1 MESNEMSIHKAAFFW
16 DDKKGKNVVTV
27 CGVANYNQAIAKVQ
41 NWDDVTC
48 KRCLLDK
55 KAFEISSVNL
65 K

>member
-1 MESNEMSIHKAAFFW
+1 MKVHKAAFFW
-16 DDKKGKNVVTV
+16 DAKSGKNAVTV
-27 CGVANYNQAIAKVQ
+27 CGEVNFNQIITKVQ